1 MKTRITMFRN
11 PLMLIACTLVLLA
24 ACRKD
29 KDEDKDLD
37 LDYTSASDNARA
49 EDAFSDMLTQ
59 VDKAV
64 DANGLRGTDDDC
76 DPVVTFDTLSSPRT
90 ITIDFGTVNCTASNG
105 RRRRGR
111 ILVSYTGRYRD
122 EGTVITITPDD
133 YYVNN
138 NHVQGTKTVTNLGLN
153 SDGHLHYSVVVD
165 GTLTAGDGSWTA
177 THHADRV
184 RTWIQGEGTLT
195 IFDDVYLIT
204 GSGSGISRTNTAYS
218 LNITEALRVQ
228 VGCPYITA
236 GTVAITPEG
245 RPTRTIDYGNGS
257 CDGTF
262 TVTVNGQTFTIT
274 IG

>member
-1 MKTRITMFRN
+1 MNRKSII
-11 PLMLIACTLVLLA
+11 LLASALLVLG

-29 KDEDKDLD
+29 KEDEDLD

-49 EDAFSDMLTQ
+49 EDAFSDMLNE

-64 DANGLRGTDDDC
+64 DANGLRGTDADC

-90 ITIDFGTVNCTASNG
+90 ITIDFGSENCTANNG
-105 RRRRGR
+105 RTRRGR

-122 EGTVITITPDD
+122 EGTVITITPDN
-133 YYVNN
+133 YYVNDH
-138 NHVQGTKTVTNLGLN
+138 HVQGTKTVTNLGTN
-153 SDGHLHYSVVVD
+153 NEGHLHFSVSVN
-165 GTLTAGDGSWTA
+165 GTVTAPDGSWTA
-177 THHADRV
+177 THQANRV
-184 RTWIQGEGTLT
+184 RTWIEGEGTAN

-204 GSGSGISRTNTAYS
+204 GSGSGVNRNGNAYS
-218 LNITEALRVQ
+218 VNITTALRVQ
-228 VGCPYITA
+228 VGCPWITA
-236 GTVAITPEG
+236 GTVEVLPEG

-262 TVTVNGQTFTIT
+262 TVTVNDNTFTVT